1 MNINHIPYPKIINDI
16 FTDKVFRHFDV
27 LLNKIKED
35 KFVLSVSGGADSVL
49 LLYLF
54 CKYFESDTKRLI
66 IAHVNHGLRNDSRI
80 DEKFVLM
87 LGEKLRIKTHIKKL
101 DPNMISKGDST
112 ESWARKH
119 RYDFLN
125 TIIKKTKAKWVVT
138 GHHAN
143 DQAETILMNISDKTG
158 LFGLGGMKE
167 INNNII
173 RPLLPYTKVQLI
185 KVLKKYSIPFLEDP
199 TNRDNYYKRNF
210 IRNNVIA
217 PWLEKN
223 NNLIE
228 SISATGRNFKDWQD
242 GMLYFVNDFIDNNLT
257 KNKNNELLVN
267 KNSFNE
273 VPLFVRVCVLQVL
286 TNSIGSLRKPQ
297 IENIKDFLSKEVIGN
312 KCHAINGFILL
323 NDRDSMIINRIK
335 LKESVPLELKIG
347 CDYNFDNYVYRLSE
361 YSKDVK
367 FSSNCNDELIDL
379 DTIKNKKL
387 VLRYWCSGDR
397 FKPLGMNGTQK
408 ISDYLI
414 NNKVNLFHKDE
425 QTVLTADDQIIWVCG
440 QRIDD
445 SVKVNDSTKIIL
457 RIRRK
462 FKIVG

>member
-1 MNINHIPYPKIINDI
+1 MNINHIPYPKIINDS
-16 FTDKVFRHFDV
+16 FTDKIFRHFDV
-27 LLNKIKED
+27 LLGKIKED

-54 CKYFESDTKRLI
+54 CKYFESYTKRLI
-66 IAHVNHGLRNDSRI
+66 IAHVNHGLRKDSRI
-80 DEKFVLM
+80 DENFVLM
-87 LGEKLRIKTHIKKL
+87 LGEKLRIKTHNIKL
-101 DPNMISKGDST
+101 DPNTISKGDST

-119 RYDFLN
+119 RYGFLS
-125 TIIKKTKAKWVVT
+125 TIMKRAKAKWVVT

-185 KVLKKYSIPFLEDP
+185 EVLRKYSIPFLEDP
-199 TNRDNYYKRNF
+199 TNRENYFKRNF

-217 PWLEKN
+217 LWLERN
-223 NNLIE
+223 DDLIE
-228 SISATGRNFKDWQD
+228 SITATGRNFKDWQD
-242 GMLYFVNDFIDNNLT
+242 GMLYFVNDFIENNLI
-257 KNKNNELLVN
+257 KNKNNHLLID
-267 KNSFNE
+267 KNSFSKL
-273 VPLFVRVCVLQVL
+273 PIFDRVCVLQVL

-297 IENIKDFLSKEVIGN
+297 IENIKDFLNKEVIGN
-312 KCHAINGFILL
+312 KCFAINGFVIL
-323 NDRDSMIINRIK
+323 NDRDSVIINRKKIK
-335 LKESVPLELKIG
+335 KSVPLELKIG
-347 CDYNFDNYVYRLSE
+347 NNYNFDNYVYNVRK
-361 YSKDVK
+361 YNKNVR
-367 FSSNCNDELIDL
+367 FSSSSDDELIDL
-379 DTIKNKKL
+379 AAIKNKKL
-387 VLRYWCSGDR
+387 ILRYWCSGDR
-397 FKPLGMNGTQK
+397 FKPLGMSGMQK

-414 NNKVNLFHKDE
+414 NNKINLFQKDE

-445 SVKVNDSTKIIL
+445 SVKVNNSTKNIL

-462 FKIVG
+462 LKRV